1 MFTLGS
7 CLWFFGKEPT
17 ATNMA
22 EAQKTGARLQGL
34 RPNTA
39 LCCAAFGGSG
49 PGAGAGAAGEPG
61 PEGTLAVGG
70 QRRRR
75 KRKGGARGPVRPAA
89 ASKQGRGGAGVQARG
104 PTVCAE
110 IGKAPAPAA
119 DSRHKKTLQLLKHGH
134 VRVKTL
140 FKNSSS
146 GRVQKW
152 AKLGEGLGRGEGRE
166 PMSLAQA
173 RAALNKGQKNA
184 VFSVEAE

>member
-1 MFTLGS
+1 
-7 CLWFFGKEPT
+7 
-17 ATNMA
+17 MA
-22 EAQKTGARLQGL
+22 
-34 RPNTA
+34 
-39 LCCAAFGGSG
+39 
-49 PGAGAGAAGEPG
+49 
-61 PEGTLAVGG
+61 
-70 QRRRR
+70 
-75 KRKGGARGPVRPAA
+75 AA
-89 ASKQGRGGAGVQARG
+89 ASKQGCGGAGVQARG